1 MMRFVLGIGCGN
13 ALFFKG
19 FWDLGWSRDG
29 IFYERSG
36 GILVFMIEIRDYV
49 EK

>member
-1 MMRFVLGIGCGN
+1 MRFILGLGCGN
-13 ALFFKG
+13 ALFFNG
-19 FWDLGWSRDG
+19 FWDLGEVGMW
-29 IFYERSG
+29 IFYENSG